1 MTRCRSSIPTAH
13 INDYTQRPSRR
24 YPCPPPPAALSP
36 PFERPRLHCGLAL
49 ARPLDVSRRAHQE
62 AMSNFRRRCGTV
74 ELWRGAGGQVVIEQS
89 RPSDAGGNVGR
100 PSLARARSALRALL
114 AWLVRR
120 QRLVLARDISLPR
133 HCDYLPAA
141 VVRVCVYNCLCSV
154 RCGTC

>member
-1 MTRCRSSIPTAH
+1 M
-13 INDYTQRPSRR
+13 
-24 YPCPPPPAALSP
+24 
-36 PFERPRLHCGLAL
+36 
-49 ARPLDVSRRAHQE
+49 
-62 AMSNFRRRCGTV
+62 

-141 VVRVCVYNCLCSV
+141 VVRVCVYNCLCKV
-154 RCGTC
+154 WHMMMWVL